1 MPRSLVLISCV
12 LALAA
17 CGSREPL
24 RSTAQLT
31 VVEGQTA
38 LPGPTAADISPAAR
52 ATAIGPLDK
61 VDVIVFN
68 VPELSRE
75 LIQVDAG
82 GYITVPLVG
91 SLIASGKT
99 TAELGAEI
107 EAALRRNYVRNPQ
120 VSVNMRDTVSQSV
133 AVQGE
138 VQQPGIYPVTNNST
152 LLRTISAA
160 RGLTEFAKKDEV
172 VVLRTV
178 DGKRLAGLYSLE
190 AIRRGNYADPVI
202 YPNDVVIVGDSPQ
215 RRLFRDIAAVAP
227 LLTSPLIAV
236 LQNQ

>member
-1 MPRSLVLISCV
+1 MLSCA

-31 VVEGQTA
+31 VMEGQSVM
-38 LPGPTAADISPAAR
+38 PGPGAADITPAAR
-52 ATAIGPLDK
+52 ATSIGPLDRL
-61 VDVIVFN
+61 DIIVFGI
-68 VPELSRE
+68 PELTRE
-75 LIQVDAG
+75 QVQVDAG
-82 GYITVPLVG
+82 GFITMPLVG
-91 SLIASGKT
+91 SLVASGKT
-99 TAELGAEI
+99 TAELGTEI
-107 EAALRRNYVRNPQ
+107 EAGLRRAYVRNPQ
-120 VSVNMRDTVSQSV
+120 VSVNMRETVSQSV

-138 VQQPGIYPVTNNST
+138 VRQPGIYPVTSGST

-160 RGLTEFAKKDEV
+160 RGLTEFAKEDEV

-178 DGKRLAGLYSLE
+178 GGQRLAGLYSID
-190 AIRRGNYADPVI
+190 AIRRGNYADPAI

-227 LLTSPLIAV
+227 LFTSPLIAI
-236 LQNQ
+236 LQN